1 MKKNQKYCFQ
11 CFKLKE
17 NFPIILKKQ
26 KKICTECYIS
36 LYGKIENMEEQR
48 KKTLKT
54 KEENRVIRNKK
65 IILNKLQK
73 GCMECGEK
81 NYLCLEFVDNANM
94 IREIE
99 KNINFKD
106 RTAKNVNEIFEK
118 YNVMCFNCMNKN
130 LYENLVKDL
139 DLF

>member
-1 MKKNQKYCFQ
+1 
-11 CFKLKE
+11 
-17 NFPIILKKQ
+17 
-26 KKICTECYIS
+26 
-36 LYGKIENMEEQR
+36 
-48 KKTLKT
+48 
-54 KEENRVIRNKK
+54 V
-65 IILNKLQK
+65 
-73 GCMECGEK
+73 
-81 NYLCLEFVDNANM
+81 

>member
-1 MKKNQKYCFQ
+1 
-11 CFKLKE
+11 
-17 NFPIILKKQ
+17 
-26 KKICTECYIS
+26 
-36 LYGKIENMEEQR
+36 
-48 KKTLKT
+48 
-54 KEENRVIRNKK
+54 
-65 IILNKLQK
+65 
-73 GCMECGEK
+73 MECGEK
-81 NYLCLEFVDNANM
+81 NYLCLEFVDNANV